1 MSAMGIGLSI
11 PSTSPSHFNQNM
23 GMNIDS
29 FCIAYIVSR
38 MHQLGFPAFN
48 FEPYLV
54 VLTDDYPSFTI
65 EGQNE
70 YYYLTSTE
78 LAAGTEISAD
88 NNYFKV
94 ENYYG
99 YMGINKLQEFT
110 GNIYVYQPQGSKI
123 QTIEF
128 IRVIPNY

>member
-1 MSAMGIGLSI
+1 MSAMGIGLN
-11 PSTSPSHFNQNM
+11 STSGASFNQNM

-38 MHQLGFPAFN
+38 MHQLGFPLFH

-54 VLTDDYPSFTI
+54 VLTDEEPLFTI
-65 EGQNE
+65 DGQNE

-78 LAAGTEISAD
+78 LTVATEISAD

-94 ENYYG
+94 ENFYQN
-99 YMGINKLQEFT
+99 MGINKLQEFT
-110 GNIYVYQPQGSKI
+110 GSIYLYQPQGSKI

>member
-1 MSAMGIGLSI
+1 MSAMGIGFSV
-11 PSTSPSHFNQNM
+11 PSTSPSSLNQNM
-23 GMNIDS
+23 GINIDS
-29 FCIAYIVSR
+29 FCIAYIVNR
-38 MHQLGFPAFN
+38 MHQLGFPIFH

-54 VLTDDYPSFTI
+54 ILSDENPSFTI

-78 LAAGTEISAD
+78 LITGTEISAD

-94 ENYYG
+94 ENYYQ

-110 GNIYVYQPQGSKI
+110 GNIYIYQPQGSKI

-128 IRVIPNY
+128 IRVVPNY

>member
-1 MSAMGIGLSI
+1 MSTMGTSVNI
-11 PSTSPSHFNQNM
+11 PSTSPSLFNQNM
-23 GMNIDS
+23 GMNMDS

-38 MHQLGFPAFN
+38 MHQLGFLVFH

-54 VLTDDYPSFTI
+54 ILTDESPSFTI
-65 EGQNE
+65 DGQNE

-78 LAAGTEISAD
+78 LASGTEISAD

-94 ENYYG
+94 EGFYQ

-110 GNIYVYQPQGSKI
+110 GNIYVYQPQGNKI

-128 IRVIPNY
+128 IRVVPNY